1 MVVESIIWSIVTI
14 VHLIWYLSKRI
25 NTIKTVGICKKIL
38 NATRACQGVF
48 EYEID
53 GIYHYNAESSSH
65 IGWLKEGKKYTIY
78 VKKDNHQKFVSIKV
92 LIELLIF
99 TIFAGIM
106 SIFNICVVI
115 YNALY

>member
-1 MVVESIIWSIVTI
+1 MIVEILISLIIT
-14 VHLIWYLSKRI
+14 LGLYFWYLSKKI
-25 NTIKTVGICKKIL
+25 NTIKTVGICNKIIDV
-38 NATRACQGVF
+38 THGCEGVF

-53 GIYHYNAESSSH
+53 GVYHYNAESSSH

-106 SIFNICVVI
+106 SIFNICVVF

>member
-1 MVVESIIWSIVTI
+1 MIVEISIS
-14 VHLIWYLSKRI
+14 LIITLGLYFWYLSKKI
-25 NTIKTVGICKKIL
+25 NTIKTVGICNKIIDV
-38 NATRACQGVF
+38 THGCEGIF

-106 SIFNICVVI
+106 SIFNICVVF

>member
-1 MVVESIIWSIVTI
+1 MIVEIFISLFGS
-14 VHLIWYLSKRI
+14 LGCYLWYLSKKI
-25 NTIKTVGICKKIL
+25 NTIKTVGTCKKIL
-38 NATRACQGVF
+38 NATRACQGIF

-78 VKKDNHQKFVSIKV
+78 VKKDNHQKFASIKV
-92 LIELLIF
+92 LIELLTF

-106 SIFNICVVI
+106 SIFNIFIVI